1 MTNRQYDILVSNIK
15 KLQELLEI
23 QSESLT
29 SLAENVKKLNAKTL
43 VVSDIDNELTELKKD
58 IDSLKDEQEA

>member
-23 QSESLT
+23 QSASLT
-29 SLAENVKKLNAKTL
+29 SLAENVEKLNAKTL
-43 VVSDIDNELTELKKD
+43 VVSDIDNELMELKKD
-58 IDSLKDEQEA
+58 INSLKDEQEA